1 MTMQTPDAVRE
12 KKKVALSSVLAAV
25 FITGFKLF
33 VGLQA
38 NSLGILSEAAHSGLD
53 LIAALMTLFAV
64 SIADKPADKDHPY
77 GHGKI
82 ENLSAFLETMLL
94 VITCAWIIWEAIGR
108 LKSGV
113 HHVEAGFWGFT
124 VIAVAILVDISR
136 SRALKRIAIKHNS
149 QALEADALHFASDV
163 WSSLVVIVGLAF
175 VALGYP
181 WVDSAAAIAVAVL
194 VLVVSYRLGRRTID
208 ALMDRVPEGLNE
220 EILSVARSVEGVDE
234 LRSVRVRPSGARLF
248 VDATIAISRTTP
260 FHVAHSIMDSVEKA
274 IHTVHRNADV
284 IVHAEP
290 QASKNETIA
299 DKVRMIVIDKGL
311 ETPHNL
317 EVYHNEGKYLIDFDI
332 EYSKGK
338 TFVEAHEVAASIEE
352 EIKRTIPSV
361 EKVTI
366 HMEEH
371 PPDEHEIKDE
381 TYAAHHLR
389 EEMRKTILADN
400 RILRCTDLTLLHAGA
415 VYNLSITCLFEKSR
429 TLDEVHRIIGEME
442 NRLHARFGMLGR
454 ITVHAEP
461 M

>member
-1 MTMQTPDAVRE
+1 MVHE
-12 KKKVALSSVLAAV
+12 KKRVAISSVIAAV
-25 FITGFKLF
+25 FITGFKLV
-33 VGLQA
+33 VGIQA

-53 LIAALMTLFAV
+53 LIAALMTFFAV

-94 VITCAWIIWEAIGR
+94 VITCVWIIWEAVAR

-163 WSSLVVIVGLAF
+163 WSSLVVIAGLGF

-181 WVDSAAAIAVAVL
+181 WVDSVAAISVAVL

-208 ALMDRVPEGLNE
+208 ALMDRVPETLYE
-220 EILSVARSVEGVDE
+220 DIARSVQSVTGVE
-234 LRSVRVRPSGARLF
+234 EVKGIRLRQSGARLF
-248 VDATIAISRTTP
+248 VDATIGISRTAP
-260 FHVAHSIMDSVEKA
+260 FHVAHAIMDNVEKA
-274 IHTVHRNADV
+274 IHTVHKGADV

-290 QASKNETIA
+290 YASKNESIA
-299 DKVRMIVIDKGL
+299 DKVRMIVIEKGL
-311 ETPHNL
+311 QTPHNL
-317 EVYHNEGKYLIDFDI
+317 EVYHNQGKYLIDFDI
-332 EYSKGK
+332 EYAGGK
-338 TFVEAHEVAASIEE
+338 TFVEAHDLAATIED
-352 EIKRTIPSV
+352 EIKQTIPSV
-361 EKVTI
+361 DKVTI

-371 PPDEHEIKDE
+371 PPDENEIRNE
-381 TYAAHHLR
+381 TDAAFDLR
-389 EEMRKTILADN
+389 EELRETILADA
-400 RILRCTDLTLLHAGA
+400 RILECSDLTLLQAGD
-415 VYNLSITCLFEKSR
+415 VYNLSITCLFEKTR

-442 NRLHARFGMLGR
+442 SRLHAKFRTLRR

-461 M
+461 GGDS